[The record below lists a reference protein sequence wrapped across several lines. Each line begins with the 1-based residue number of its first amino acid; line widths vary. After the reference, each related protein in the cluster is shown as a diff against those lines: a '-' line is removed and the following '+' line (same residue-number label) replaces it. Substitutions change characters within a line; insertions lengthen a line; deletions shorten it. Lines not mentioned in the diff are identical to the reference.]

1 MAMGLKPIPKT
12 LSMKESIWQ
21 NVHIWSSVFGWL
33 VAQLIKMMTTLYRTR
48 KLDLRYLMSTGG
60 MPSAHSAFACA
71 LATSVGITEGYNS
84 PIFAVA
90 FAFACIVMFDAQSV
104 RRAAG
109 KQAKI
114 LNQIIEELFKEHHLS
129 EQKLA
134 ELLGH
139 SRPEV
144 GCGLLTG
151 VAIAYLVH
159 MV

>member
-1 MAMGLKPIPKT
+1 MNETHA
-12 LSMKESIWQ
+12 SIWQ
-21 NVHIWSSVFGWL
+21 NIHIWSAVFGWL
-33 VAQLIKMMTTLYRTR
+33 VAQVIKMMTTLIKTK
-48 KLDLRYLMSTGG
+48 KLDWSYLMSTGG

-71 LATSVGITEGYNS
+71 LATSTGLAMGFNS
-84 PIFAVA
+84 AVFAVA

-109 KQAKI
+109 KQASI

-129 EQKLA
+129 EHKLA

-144 GCGLLTG
+144 GAGLLTG
-151 VAIAYLVH
+151 VLIALLVHAIA
-159 MV
+159 